1 MVIGTYYICNKLP
14 YNHEHSNNLYLYRTI
29 GSFCIIQLDIAKI
42 IIYIPKIKNY
52 SDKQI
57 LNTTPPIKLSS
68 ICVNTNQIRNSPF
81 RPEECAICIVFVE
94 LHTPSHHMTDHSI
107 VIVLPKSICICN
119 FVLVMY
125 VYKAGIQRVRR

>member
-1 MVIGTYYICNKLP
+1 M
-14 YNHEHSNNLYLYRTI
+14 I

-42 IIYIPKIKNY
+42 IIYIPKIKHY

-81 RPEECAICIVFVE
+81 GPEVYAICIVFVE
-94 LHTPSHHMTDHSI
+94 RHTP
-107 VIVLPKSICICN
+107 
-119 FVLVMY
+119 
-125 VYKAGIQRVRR
+125 